1 METKEFIQ
9 NYIEAFGSKAPLP
22 LLFGYSDEPIAETE
36 KIGGCFFKG
45 LQAARDG
52 QPVSLSV
59 DVIGDGVDKNLEECA
74 FWYELAA
81 NGGDAQAQFATGWF
95 LMTGTGVPQD
105 ERKGLKWI
113 HKATFQGYQPAIDYC
128 KEHGYKWY

>member
-9 NYIEAFGSKAPLP
+9 NYREAFGSKAPLP
-22 LLFGYSDEPIAETE
+22 LLFGYSDKPIAQTE

-59 DVIGDGVDKNLEECA
+59 DVIGCGGGKLYTGFDDISTRSQVSAHSTQIGCKNSLIERTA
-74 FWYELAA
+74 FSHRKNGSFLSKERLFLIVKAA
-81 NGGDAQAQFATGWF
+81 QSF
-95 LMTGTGVPQD
+95 
-105 ERKGLKWI
+105 
-113 HKATFQGYQPAIDYC
+113 
-128 KEHGYKWY
+128 